1 MMAGLFL
8 LLQIVMVLIWR
19 KKRTAAVVVSLVA
32 FVLSFAIFAIH
43 MTGPL
48 EIRL

>member
-19 KKRTAAVVVSLVA
+19 KKRNAAVALSLLV
-32 FVLSFAIFAIH
+32 FVLSFAVLISH

-48 EIRL
+48 QIRL